1 MPSPAG
7 GIVPFFGNIPSER
20 IIAPETG
27 NHSFAA
33 GSLPMKDK
41 KTSASPRRRFSVRKA
56 LMILLLVLLIFSL
69 TSMALSAVM
78 YRVLFPRRSGVSEF
92 RYAYAELGADA
103 PPREL
108 FRFPSGDN
116 QLTGYR
122 YDAPDPK
129 GLIVVV
135 NGIGAGVDSHLP
147 EIQYFTAHGYSAV
160 VWDNTGIGD
169 SEGRWS
175 VGMQQIKLD
184 LLAYLDWQEA
194 ETPDSA
200 LPVLL
205 YGHSAGGYAACTALA
220 TDHRIDGVIC
230 ISAFESPIDIMLY
243 HARNRVG
250 FLADTQVPFL
260 RLENWFLFG
269 ADADCSAF
277 ASINGADVPVLIIQ
291 GNSDDLVPR
300 SEGLLRFEDQYTN
313 PRVRCVEIATEYRNE
328 HSTPWL
334 SEASACYEYT
344 FPKDETPDKAQANEL
359 SETFMADLLEFLDEA
374 AAS

>member
-1 MPSPAG
+1 
-7 GIVPFFGNIPSER
+7 
-20 IIAPETG
+20 
-27 NHSFAA
+27 
-33 GSLPMKDK
+33 MKENNN
-41 KTSASPRRRFSVRKA
+41 SASQRRRFSVRKA
-56 LMILLLVLLIFSL
+56 LTILLLVLLIFSL

-92 RYAYAELGADA
+92 RYSYAELGTGA
-103 PPREL
+103 PAREL

-116 QLTGYR
+116 LLTGYR
-122 YDAPDPK
+122 YNVPDPK
-129 GLIVVV
+129 GLVVV
-135 NGIGAGVDSHLP
+135 INGIGAGVDSHLP

-169 SEGRWS
+169 SEGKWS

-184 LLAYLDWQEA
+184 LLAYLTWR
-194 ETPDSA
+194 ETGAPEED

-220 TDHRIDGVIC
+220 TEHRIDGVIC
-230 ISAFESPIDIMLY
+230 ISAYESPIDIMLW

-250 FLADTQVPFL
+250 VLADTQVPFL

-269 ADADCSAF
+269 EDADCSAF
-277 ASINGADVPVLIIQ
+277 EAINGAKVPVLIVH
-291 GNSDDLVPR
+291 GDSDDLVPYDQ
-300 SEGLLRFEDQYTN
+300 GLTQFEARYTN
-313 PRVRCVEIATEYRNE
+313 PRVRCVEITTEYRNE

-344 FPKDETPDKAQANEL
+344 FPAGQTPDKAQANEL
-359 SETFMADLLEFLDEA
+359 SEPFMADLLAFLDEA

>member
-1 MPSPAG
+1 
-7 GIVPFFGNIPSER
+7 
-20 IIAPETG
+20 
-27 NHSFAA
+27 
-33 GSLPMKDK
+33 MKEK
-41 KTSASPRRRFSVRKA
+41 NNSASRRRRFSVRKA

-92 RYAYAELGADA
+92 RYSYAELGAEA
-103 PPREL
+103 PPREVI
-108 FRFPSGDN
+108 RFPSGDN
-116 QLTGYR
+116 ELVGYR
-122 YDAPDPK
+122 YDVPDPK

-184 LLAYLDWQEA
+184 LLAYLSWREA
-194 ETPDSA
+194 ETPDSE

-220 TDHRIDGVIC
+220 TDHRVDGVIC
-230 ISAFESPIDIMLY
+230 VSAYESPIDIMLW

-250 FLADTQVPFL
+250 VLADTQAPFL

-277 ASINGADVPVLIIQ
+277 EAINGAKVPVLIVH
-291 GNSDDLVPR
+291 GDSDDLVPYDQ
-300 SEGLLRFEDQYTN
+300 GLTQFEDQYTN
-313 PRVRCVEIATEYRNE
+313 PRVRCVEITTEYRNE

-344 FPKDETPDKAQANEL
+344 FPAGQTPDKAQANDL
-359 SETFMADLLEFLDEA
+359 SETFMADLLAFLDEA

>member
-1 MPSPAG
+1 MRDNKA
-7 GIVPFFGNIPSER
+7 
-20 IIAPETG
+20 T
-27 NHSFAA
+27 
-33 GSLPMKDK
+33 
-41 KTSASPRRRFSVRKA
+41 ASDPRHGFTVRKA
-56 LMILLLVLLIFSL
+56 LMILLLVLLVFSL
-69 TSMALSAVM
+69 LSMALSAIF

-92 RYAYAELGADA
+92 RYAYAELGAEA
-103 PPREL
+103 PPREV

-116 QLTGYR
+116 LLTGYR

-135 NGIGAGVDSHLP
+135 NGIGAGVDAHLP
-147 EIQYFTAHGYSAV
+147 EIRYFTAHGYSAV

-169 SEGRWS
+169 SEGKWS

-184 LLAYLDWQEA
+184 LLAYLNWQETEA
-194 ETPDSA
+194 PEED

-230 ISAFESPIDIMLY
+230 VSAFESPIDIMLY
-243 HARNRVG
+243 HARSKVG
-250 FLADTQVPFL
+250 VLADTQIPFL

-277 ASINGADVPVLIIQ
+277 EAINGADVPVLIIQ
-291 GNSDDLVPR
+291 GNSDDLVPF
-300 SEGLLRFEDQYTN
+300 SQGLLQFEAQYTN
-313 PRVRCVEIATEYRNE
+313 PRVRCLEITTEYRNE

-344 FPKDETPDKAQANEL
+344 FPAGQTPDKALANDL
-359 SETFMADLLEFLDEA
+359 SETFMTDLLAFLDEA